1 MTVLSIFTRTAEE
14 IKHGSGFGNQ
24 KNEDRMKRSFLKAGE
39 SIIVRIPDSQT
50 FVEYYSHGGYLLGSK
65 YEIYSSACTRH
76 TGEHDA
82 YCKAV
87 KIMYEDLEEIKK
99 NKGENSEEYKSLHSI
114 ANDLRSKRRMLFGFY
129 NLDNGQPMILEVTGG
144 QGDGLVQQII
154 KNEKKLGKFA
164 FELSKNGKGVNTQ
177 VTLTL
182 LDPDD
187 ELEPKQQ
194 ENWNK
199 TDSATFDH
207 NLFEQVLYVQPEDR
221 KVEDLEKI
229 GFDVT
234 RIGFNPPAKQGSEP
248 QKQKSDDEL
257 MEEVSDLP
265 F

>member
-1 MTVLSIFTRTAEE
+1 MLSIFTRTAEE

-76 TGEHDA
+76 TGKHDA

-87 KIMYEDLEEIKK
+87 KIMYEDLDEIKK
-99 NKGENSEEYKSLHSI
+99 NKGEQSEEYKALHAI
-114 ANDLRSKRRMLFGFY
+114 ANDLRAKRKLLFGLF
-129 NLDNGQPMILEVTGG
+129 NLNDGKPMVVELTGG

-187 ELEPKQQ
+187 ELDPKQQ

-199 TDSATFDH
+199 TDSETFDH

-221 KVEDLEKI
+221 KIEDLEKI

-234 RIGFNPPAKQGSEP
+234 RIGFEPPAKQESEP
-248 QKQKSDDEL
+248 QKSDEEL

>member
-1 MTVLSIFTRTAEE
+1 MSIFTRTAEE
-14 IKHGSGFGNQ
+14 IKQGSGSDNQ
-24 KNEDRMKRSFLKAGE
+24 KKEDRMKRSFLKAGE

-154 KNEKKLGKFA
+154 KNEKKLNKFA
-164 FELSKNGKGVNTQ
+164 FEVSKIGNGTDTI

-182 LDPDD
+182 LDPADD
-187 ELEPKQQ
+187 LDSEQI

-199 TDSATFDH
+199 TEGLNFDIK
-207 NLFEQVLYVQPEDR
+207 LFEESLYVKPEEY
-221 KVEDLEKI
+221 KVENLVKL

-234 RIGFNPPAKQGSEP
+234 RIGFEPPAKQGSEP